1 MVTGITSV
9 YYFCN
14 WGQCYFSPF
23 PLFSFWCGAWLQ
35 LYLEVALV
43 LVKTQ
48 ILFFVCVEL
57 VDTLAALSLPLTKQ
71 ATSPNRNHSSPFSAH
86 FTVKSTK
93 TSCIETGSAIHG
105 FAIKEVRWRPRV
117 TYQLYFLLVVE
128 NKIQLPHFT
137 PLHVKKSNK
146 FKIVNKLHF
155 AGIQVCFKW
164 VKLLNVG

>member
-1 MVTGITSV
+1 ML
-9 YYFCN
+9 
-14 WGQCYFSPF
+14 
-23 PLFSFWCGAWLQ
+23 LFSFSL
-35 LYLEVALV
+35 
-43 LVKTQ
+43 
-48 ILFFVCVEL
+48 ILFLMWSLTATVSWSCPSVGQNSNTFFVCVEL

-86 FTVKSTK
+86 FTVKSTR